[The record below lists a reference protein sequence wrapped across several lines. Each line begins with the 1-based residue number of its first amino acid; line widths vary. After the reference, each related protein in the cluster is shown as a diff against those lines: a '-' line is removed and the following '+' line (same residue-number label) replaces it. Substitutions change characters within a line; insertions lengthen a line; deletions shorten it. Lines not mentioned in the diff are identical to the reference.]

1 LNNDEIETKIKFNY
15 FKKKIITKR
24 IMTKSKRK
32 RSSRANLKNQVVERK
47 HRGRKKEKKNIVG
60 DKPEFLLVY
69 GPHIHGKEV

>member
-1 LNNDEIETKIKFNY
+1 
-15 FKKKIITKR
+15 
-24 IMTKSKRK
+24 MTKSKRK

>member
-1 LNNDEIETKIKFNY
+1 MMKSKQKSNSIIS
-15 FKKKIITKR
+15 KKIITKR
-24 IMTKSKRK
+24 IITKSKRK

-47 HRGRKKEKKNIVG
+47 HWGRKKERKKNIVG